1 MADTAP
7 GALIIAILGAEST
20 GKTTLAAALATRLAL
35 DTAQRV
41 AWVPE
46 YLREW
51 CDHVGRTPLAHEQ
64 AAILRTQHE
73 RIDAAAATHD
83 IVICDTTGVMT
94 AIYSAMLFGDR
105 SLEAPAVA
113 RHCRVALT
121 LLTAVDL
128 PWVGDGIQ
136 RDGPQVRAPVDAA
149 LRELLR
155 RARLPYAVIGG
166 EGEERL
172 ARALAAVK
180 PMLMRGDGQ
189 FTRLSGDS
197 ATRHQPAAPPQGRRP
212 DGDAR
217 RHTRERWA
225 CSCCDVPEYEQAL
238 RPRR

>member
-1 MADTAP
+1 MSDSAP
-7 GALIIAILGAEST
+7 GALVIAILGAEST

-83 IVICDTTGVMT
+83 IVVCDTTGVMT

-113 RHCRVALT
+113 RHRRVALT

-180 PMLMRGDGQ
+180 PLLMRGDGR
-189 FTRLSGDS
+189 FTRLLGDS
-197 ATRHQPAAPPQGRRP
+197 ATRHQPAAPPQGRMP
-212 DGDAR
+212 EDEAR